1 MRECESRRRWFLNLA
16 TTGTAGT
23 ETQNSHTHKVDPNI
37 LYVMCR
43 GGMQCVVTE
52 NVLYVLNRKRAKA
65 NESEFEKIMNRI
77 IFLKKKNN

>member
-1 MRECESRRRWFLNLA
+1 MVLESCNNGNGRDRN
-16 TTGTAGT
+16 T
-23 ETQNSHTHKVDPNI
+23 ELTHRVDPNI

-43 GGMQCVVTE
+43 GGMQCVVIE

-77 IFLKKKNN
+77 IFLKKKKKLKRVPQT

>member
-1 MRECESRRRWFLNLA
+1 M
-16 TTGTAGT
+16 
-23 ETQNSHTHKVDPNI
+23 DPNI

-77 IFLKKKNN
+77 IFLKKKKI